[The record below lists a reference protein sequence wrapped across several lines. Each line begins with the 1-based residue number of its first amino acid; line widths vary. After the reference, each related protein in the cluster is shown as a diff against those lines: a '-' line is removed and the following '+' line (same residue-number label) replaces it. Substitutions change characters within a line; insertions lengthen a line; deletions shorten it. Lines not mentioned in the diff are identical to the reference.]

1 MNNKI
6 INILYEL
13 KSPFGFLGMG
23 YDRKSIPIIFEYLN
37 SIDSDSFDGFNSVRY
52 SSVGKYRKLE
62 NFSDFY
68 QILPPSHH
76 NSNIKINQKLYTDIT
91 TYDLHN
97 SKNIFTIISAHD
109 ESIVD
114 YISNNDISNFFFD
127 KTLLFIKNNPSVKI
141 LFIDDKE
148 GSHKYNFKFFES
160 FRKFVIKSGISN
172 SQLVFITNSVNIEND
187 YQSYLQHN
195 KLVKFMMVKIIPF
208 LIYPNAGM
216 CIDVYLSMNSEIIE
230 DRNQFYSLPTIEDLD
245 LLRNKYYMCL
255 NRNSGRFHRPKLIL
269 ELIKLN
275 LFNKGNIS
283 LLKSSEF
290 DMFCKLPL
298 NVEYKKLIGDVYPFV
313 VDVEDAELVSD
324 MHNFFTKKDIW
335 LDTYFS
341 IVSETSVSEY
351 STFITEKTVRPMIY
365 YHPFIVWGNPNT
377 LSYLRS
383 IGFETFPE
391 LFDESYDSVYNEK
404 DRLNIILDNV
414 NRLCNMDIT
423 EIHDLYQIV
432 KPKLIHNRNLL
443 LELYKS
449 DKLYEDLIGI

>member
-1 MNNKI
+1 MNNKT

-13 KSPFGFLGMG
+13 KSPFGVLGMG

-37 SIDSDSFDGFNSVRY
+37 SMDSDSFEVNSSVRY
-52 SSVGKYRKLE
+52 SSVGKYRKLKKF
-62 NFSDFY
+62 NDFY
-68 QILPPSHH
+68 QILQESC

-91 TYDLHN
+91 TYDLDN

-109 ESIVD
+109 EPIID
-114 YISNNDISNFFFD
+114 YVSNNEISDLFFD

-141 LFIDDKE
+141 LFIDNKE
-148 GSHKYNFKFFES
+148 GTYKYNFEFFES
-160 FRKFVIKSGISN
+160 FKKFVIKSGISN

-187 YQSYLQHN
+187 YQSYLKDN
-195 KLVKFMMVKIIPF
+195 KLVKFMKVKTIPF
-208 LIYPNAGM
+208 FIYPSAGM
-216 CIDVYLSMNSEIIE
+216 CIDSYLSLNCETMEH
-230 DRNQFYSLPTIEDLD
+230 RNQSYSLPDIEDLD
-245 LLRNKYYMCL
+245 LPRNKYYMCL
-255 NRNSGRFHRPKLIL
+255 NRNSGRLHRPKLIL

-298 NVEYKKLIGDVYPFV
+298 NAEYKKLIGDVYPFV
-313 VDVEDAELVSD
+313 VDVEDAEVVSG

-341 IVSETSVSEY
+341 IVSETSVNEY
-351 STFITEKTVRPMIY
+351 CTFITEKTVRPMIY

-391 LFDESYDSVYNEK
+391 FFDESYDSVHNEK
-404 DRLNIILDNV
+404 DRLDIILDNV

-449 DKLYEDLIGI
+449 DKLYEDLMEI